1 MITDVFRLTLPILL
15 FSFGIAHGAD
25 WPQWRGPN
33 RDGVWSETG
42 IVDRFTEEQLE
53 PAWRASLANGYTG
66 PTVSQGRVYVMDRVT
81 DPKQVERIQC
91 FDQQTGASLWSY
103 TYDATYRNVGYG
115 AGPRAS
121 VTIHEGWAYTLG
133 SMGHIHCLDAA
144 EGRVLWSRN
153 LFDAYSIDL
162 PIWGIAA
169 APLIYDDLVILQIGG
184 TPDACVLALDR
195 ATGQERWRALSDKA
209 SYAAP
214 ILTQQ
219 ADTPS

>member
-169 APLIYDDLVILQIGG
+169 AHSSTMTSSFSRSAERPM
-184 TPDACVLALDR
+184 R
-195 ATGQERWRALSDKA
+195 ASSPSTGQPGKNGGERSPTRRRMPPLS
-209 SYAAP
+209 SRSRP
-214 ILTQQ
+214 
-219 ADTPS
+219 DTPS